1 MKRRVPT
8 ARTVARRLNEL
19 ELQTLR
25 AVVEQQHAAIER
37 LRGELAWAT
46 EAAESWRD
54 DALRMME
61 DACTDGS
68 CEPGITIGGALV
80 TVPVRAQA

>member
-1 MKRRVPT
+1 MSRRTPS
-8 ARTVARRLNEL
+8 ALAVARRLNEL

-25 AVVEQQHAAIER
+25 AVVEQQHAEIER

-61 DACTDGS
+61 EACADGTR
-68 CEPGITIGGALV
+68 EPGITIGGALV